1 MILAL
6 AAATII
12 ASCPW
17 QDRGLDRFMGDIPA
31 AVDTYT
37 DIPKYT
43 RLKLQA
49 KMRRLAYDDI
59 THMTAT
65 GSRSESWTYGLPT
78 MMHFGAH
85 GRVCRTVDISTW
97 TPQDP
102 GERGL
107 VYCEDGHCVVVWT
120 VCRNV
125 SQIKR
130 IGPVTPPKSPPPHS
144 VVIPPIESPGG
155 LDVPLPER
163 SRTLAFVNPPPV
175 TFQPLDLTAEFEF
188 VEPTETS
195 ERITADQ
202 GWFEWRQWM
211 PLFGPV
217 PQRSFVPVGE
227 QLLPQ
232 PVFPPVPGIMPPI
245 AVLPPLPGLPSSTP
259 ADPKLPGGAVSVT
272 PIPEPGTYV
281 LMLVGLF
288 GVALMVRKRASHDQ
302 D

>member
-37 DIPKYT
+37 DTPKST

-49 KMRRLAYDDI
+49 KMRSLKYDDI

-65 GSRSESWTYGLPT
+65 GSRSEFWTYGPPT
-78 MMHFGAH
+78 MMHFGAQ

-97 TPQDP
+97 TPQDA

-107 VYCEDGHCVVVWT
+107 VYCADGHCVVVWT

-125 SQIKR
+125 SKIKR
-130 IGPVTPPKSPPPHS
+130 IGPVTPPKGPPPHS

-155 LDVPLPER
+155 LDAPLESPRLEI
-163 SRTLAFVNPPPV
+163 AFVDPPPV
-175 TFQPLDLTAEFEF
+175 TFQPLSLVAEFEF
-188 VEPTETS
+188 VEPTGEP

-202 GWFEWRQWM
+202 PWFEWRQWM

-232 PVFPPVPGIMPPI
+232 PVFPPVPGIAPPI
-245 AVLPPLPGLPSSTP
+245 AVLPPLPGLPSRAPTV
-259 ADPKLPGGAVSVT
+259 PGGSGSVAPVPELSTWAMMLGGLVWVVAVTRRRS
-272 PIPEPGTYV
+272 
-281 LMLVGLF
+281 
-288 GVALMVRKRASHDQ
+288 KQ
-302 D
+302 